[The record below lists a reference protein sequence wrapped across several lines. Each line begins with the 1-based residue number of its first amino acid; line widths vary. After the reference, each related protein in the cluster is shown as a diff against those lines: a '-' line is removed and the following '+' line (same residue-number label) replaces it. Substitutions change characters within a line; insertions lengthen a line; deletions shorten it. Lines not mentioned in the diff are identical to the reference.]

1 MLPKAM
7 WFVARAD
14 LLDRLSEIAKQKNR
28 TLSSLIN
35 EIFEQAIEAE
45 AMGVNLYQAVK
56 AVNTVKAARKA
67 GFILGFEPL
76 WYAMAEIAYREA
88 EDETYRMWFET
99 GFSLAKKS
107 QSELQRSP
115 FRVHTL
121 ACATGGRAAS
131 KLLILEATFLV

>member
-45 AMGVNLYQAVK
+45 AMGVNLHQAVK
-56 AVNTVKAARKA
+56 AVNTVKTARKA

-99 GFSLAKKS
+99 GFSLAKNLRVNSKDPLS
-107 QSELQRSP
+107 GFIRLHAQQEGERRQS
-115 FRVHTL
+115 F
-121 ACATGGRAAS
+121 
-131 KLLILEATFLV
+131 